1 MDGDLGEREGHAVLD
16 RVVWMRLLNVVDL
29 ANLPVVLPQEVL
41 FLLRVCRKRPVI
53 KERVVVSEVEF
64 CPDFEDHRQLLIVCL
79 HGFIGEL
86 NRYFAVGAGRGEGRE
101 GERSATLQK
110 FFIVFDRLLR

>member
-1 MDGDLGEREGHAVLD
+1 
-16 RVVWMRLLNVVDL
+16 MRLLPVVDL
-29 ANLPVVLPQEVL
+29 GHRELVQPQEVL

-53 KERVVVSEVEF
+53 KERVVQSVVEY

-79 HGFIGEL
+79 HGLIGEL

-101 GERSATLQK
+101 GERSLLFQK

>member
-1 MDGDLGEREGHAVLD
+1 
-16 RVVWMRLLNVVDL
+16 MRLLPVVDL
-29 ANLPVVLPQEVL
+29 GHVPVVRPQEVL

-53 KERVVVSEVEF
+53 KERVAPSEVDF

-101 GERSATLQK
+101 GERRLLFQK